1 MFVKYQ
7 VVSRSP
13 STPLF
18 KGTPKNK
25 LPNFVGWARMPI
37 LDD

>member
-1 MFVKYQ
+1 MDKGTVK
-7 VVSRSP
+7 SI
-13 STPLF
+13 

-25 LPNFVGWARMPI
+25 LPNFVGWTFLPV